1 MSDKV
6 PSCVD
11 VSVFVVVVVAVVV
24 VAVVVAVVMVAFGDV
39 VAGMAEQQPHKQV
52 FLQFLIS
59 LGAYD

>member
-1 MSDKV
+1 MS
-6 PSCVD
+6 
-11 VSVFVVVVVAVVV
+11 VVVVVVGGGGVI
-24 VAVVVAVVMVAFGDV
+24 VAVVMVAFGDV

>member
-1 MSDKV
+1 MSV
-6 PSCVD
+6 V
-11 VSVFVVVVVAVVV
+11 VVVVVVVAAVVV
-24 VAVVVAVVMVAFGDV
+24 VTVVMVALGDV

>member
-1 MSDKV
+1 MS
-6 PSCVD
+6 
-11 VSVFVVVVVAVVV
+11 VVVVVFVVT
-24 VAVVVAVVMVAFGDV
+24 VVVAVVMVAFGDV